1 MNRQTSQLSH
11 NSSTQLFYSQYLKQ
25 QQISPIAERFSGD
38 EVSELRMKVDQLT
51 KQLEFKEKMISE
63 MRAHQKQLMNRLPEP
78 KQFQQDNFTERL
90 KEFEQKMKEKEVQF
104 QNQLIESSLLMK
116 ENQSLKQEITRLENC
131 IKDPSIPKFVNS
143 IVDLVIQCH
152 PINHFPASKPDLR
165 QCWRWLKKILNDYI
179 QLKQQKH

>member
-1 MNRQTSQLSH
+1 MNRQTSQLSL

-25 QQISPIAERFSGD
+25 QQVSPIAERFSGD
-38 EVSELRMKVDQLT
+38 EVSELRKKVDQLT

-63 MRAHQKQLMNRLPEP
+63 MRAHQKQLMNRLPEQ

-90 KEFEQKMKEKEVQF
+90 KEFEQKMKEKEIQF
-104 QNQLIESSLLMK
+104 QNQLIESSLLNK
-116 ENQSLKQEITRLENC
+116 ENQSLKEEIIRLESC
-131 IKDPSIPKFVNS
+131 IKDPSIPKFINS

-152 PINHFPASKPDLR
+152 PINHFPSQKPDLK